1 MSRHEQQERI
11 PIQLLKEGTT
21 ETKGKD
27 ARKNSFAAVKL
38 ITQVIRSSLGP
49 RGMDKMLVGSSGD
62 VTITS
67 DGATILKE
75 IDIEHPIAKILVEV
89 AKSVDSEAGD

>member
-1 MSRHEQQERI
+1 MSRNKQEGI

-49 RGMDKMLVGSSGD
+49 RGMDKMLVGSTGD
-62 VTITS
+62 VTITN

-75 IDIEHPIAKILVEV
+75 IDIQHPIAKLMVEL
-89 AKSVDSEAGD
+89 AKSVDNDRR

>member
-38 ITQVIRSSLGP
+38 ITQIVRSSLGP
-49 RGMDKMLVGSSGD
+49 RGMDKMLVGSTGD
-62 VTITS
+62 VTITN
-67 DGATILKE
+67 DGTTILKE
-75 IDIEHPIAKILVEV
+75 IEFKITGLGQ
-89 AKSVDSEAGD
+89 SEQQYR